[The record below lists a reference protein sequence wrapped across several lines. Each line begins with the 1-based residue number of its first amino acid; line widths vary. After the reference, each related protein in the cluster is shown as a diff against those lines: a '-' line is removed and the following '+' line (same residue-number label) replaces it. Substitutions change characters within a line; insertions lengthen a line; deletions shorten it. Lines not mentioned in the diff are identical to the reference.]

1 MLSQGD
7 GTWALKAYMKNI
19 FDSDEVTRI
28 GQDGPLV
35 GRFRSVN
42 VLEPRTYGLELNYNF

>member
-1 MLSQGD
+1 MLTAPSQD
-7 GTWALKAYMKNI
+7 WYLKAIARNI
-19 FDSDEVTRI
+19 FDNDDVTRR

-42 VLEPRTYGLELNYNF
+42 VLEPRTYVLELQYNF